1 MGHALDRAI
10 TLLTEGLPVEWEG
23 LLEDAADDVERAQ
36 IEELRG
42 LAQLDA
48 EQAELPQ
55 PADLTIGLS
64 APGSVASRTR
74 WSHLELVEEVGRGAF
89 GTVYLAWDTRLAR
102 EVALKL
108 YAGDHGDGDIEEARR
123 LARVSH
129 PNVVTIFG
137 ADRIAGQLGLWMEL
151 LRGRTLEAII
161 RDQGPFS
168 AREAIAIGL
177 DVCGAVAAIHAAG
190 LVHRD
195 IKAQN
200 VMREPGG
207 RLVLMDLG
215 ASVDVSR
222 DDVRVVGLAGTPLY
236 MAPEL
241 FEGAHGTVA
250 SDIYAVGVLLYRLVT
265 SEFPVQAQTIG
276 DVRQAHRTGALRSL
290 RDIRPDLPA
299 AYIRTVETCLAAD
312 PKHRYQSAAGLE
324 RALYD
329 IDRKSAPRNRP
340 RRTMLIAVAAVGGV
354 IVTAVSAIVGARLVR
369 AGYDDARPS
378 LAMSTEQYQLFAGYE
393 ELAFSKRLDDP
404 TGAAAAVN
412 SALAQIRPNLPGNQ
426 PIYGLLHA
434 QLAEVWRRAGKL
446 PQARTDV
453 LDGSVSVVDSVGD
466 DHPYMALIAFETAC
480 NAQAAGDHRS
490 AAEQVVR
497 ALAIRQRVL
506 GLAANTAQTVPLLD
520 VAALERRSATVACDL
535 DSDGDGLLDLVEV
548 AHGLDP
554 HNVDTDGDGV
564 FDDDEIYDARGVSN
578 GLAIGLSASP
588 FLNWAHY
595 GPHEPRSLVWQAPV
609 QFPMVERAE
618 RDPMG
623 WSLTAS
629 NGQGYFEQRLSRDQS
644 ARAQSK
650 GFSLLV
656 RMQPATNA
664 GWATAGVDISP
675 VGPRFD
681 VAARRLN
688 DRVVE
693 VQVISKIVPHEGAS
707 IMVDSLAGN
716 AGPLMEIR
724 YRPQWRSAALF
735 ADGRRLHEG
744 YVGHNQFQDP
754 LEGRVLWGVTAWGDN
769 THAAASFQLVW
780 LEIF

>member
-10 TLLTEGLPVEWEG
+10 ALLTEGLPVEWEG
-23 LLEDAADDVERAQ
+23 LLEDAGDDVERAQ

-55 PADLTIGLS
+55 PADRTIGLS

-108 YAGDHGDGDIEEARR
+108 YAVDHGDGDIEEARR

-177 DVCGAVAAIHAAG
+177 DVCSAVAAIHAAS

-215 ASVDVSR
+215 ASVDVTR

-241 FEGAHGTVA
+241 FEGAHATVA

-265 SEFPVQAQTIG
+265 SEFPVHAQTIG

-299 AYIRTVETCLAAD
+299 AYVRTVETCLASD
-312 PKHRYQSAAGLE
+312 PKHRYQSAAALE

-329 IDRKSAPRNRP
+329 IERKAAPRSRP
-340 RRTMLIAVAAVGGV
+340 RRTMLLAAAAIGGL
-354 IVTAVSAIVGARLVR
+354 ILAAVSAMFGARLFR
-369 AGYDDARPS
+369 TPNDATPQLVGVS
-378 LAMSTEQYQLFAGYE
+378 PEQYKVFAGYE

-404 TGAAAAVN
+404 TAAAAAVN
-412 SALAQIRPNLPGNQ
+412 GALAQIRPSFPGNQ
-426 PIYGLLHA
+426 PIFGLLHA
-434 QLAEVWRRAGKL
+434 QLAEVWRRAGNLTK
-446 PQARTDV
+446 ARADM
-453 LDGSVSVVDSVGD
+453 LDGRVSMNNSAGD
-466 DHPYMALIAFETAC
+466 DHPYMALLAMESAC
-480 NAQAAGDHRS
+480 QAQAAENHRTV
-490 AAEQVVR
+490 AEQVER

-506 GLAANTAQTVPLLD
+506 GLRDTSAPPASVLD
-520 VAALERRSATVACDL
+520 AAALERHSRTVACDV

-554 HNVDTDGDGV
+554 HNVDSDGDSV
-564 FDDDEIYDARGVSN
+564 LDDDESYDARGISN
-578 GLAIGLSASP
+578 RVALGLRASP

-595 GPHEPRSLVWQAPV
+595 GAQEPRSLIWQAPLR
-609 QFPMVERAE
+609 FPMAERAE
-618 RDPMG
+618 RDPPG
-623 WSLTAS
+623 WSLNAS

-644 ARAQSK
+644 ARAYGA

-656 RMQPATNA
+656 RMQPSAGG
-664 GWATAGVDISP
+664 GWATAGVNLGP

-681 VAARRLN
+681 VALRRLN
-688 DRVVE
+688 DHAVE
-693 VQVISKIVPHEGAS
+693 TLIVSKIVPREGPL
-707 IMVDSLAGN
+707 ITVDSSVGS
-716 AGPLMEIR
+716 AGPLIEIR
-724 YRPQWRSAALF
+724 YRPERHAAELF
-735 ADGRRLHEG
+735 ADGRRLRDG
-744 YVGHNQFQDP
+744 YGGHNQFQDP
-754 LEGRVLWGVTAWGDN
+754 LEGGVVWGVTAWGDN
-769 THAAASFQLVW
+769 THAAAAFQLVW

>member
-10 TLLTEGLPVEWEG
+10 ALLTEGLPVEWEG
-23 LLEDAADDVERAQ
+23 LLEDAENDVERAQ
-36 IEELRG
+36 LEELRG
-42 LAQLDA
+42 LAQLDV

-55 PADLTIGLS
+55 PADHTIGLS
-64 APGSVASRTR
+64 APGSAAPRTR
-74 WSHLELVEEVGRGAF
+74 WAHLELVEQVGRGAY
-89 GTVYLAWDTRLAR
+89 GTVYRAWETRLAR

-108 YAGDHGDGDIEEARR
+108 YTGDHGDGDIEEARR

-137 ADRIAGQLGLWMEL
+137 ADRVAGQLGLWMEL
-151 LRGRTLEAII
+151 LRGRTLEAIV

-177 DVCGAVAAIHAAG
+177 DVCGGVAAIHAAG

-215 ASVDVSR
+215 ASVDLSR
-222 DDVRVVGLAGTPLY
+222 EDVRVAGLAGTPLY

-241 FEGAHGTVA
+241 FDGAHAAIA

-265 SEFPVQAQTIG
+265 SEFPVHAQTIG
-276 DVRQAHRTGALRSL
+276 DVREAHRTGTLRSL

-312 PKHRYQSAAGLE
+312 PKKRYQSAAALE
-324 RALYD
+324 RALFD
-329 IDRKSAPRNRP
+329 IDRKAAPPSRP
-340 RRTMLIAVAAVGGV
+340 RRTMLIAAAAIGGLILAAVG
-354 IVTAVSAIVGARLVR
+354 AAVGARLLRVR
-369 AGYDDARPS
+369 SDDTRAS
-378 LAMSTEQYQLFAGYE
+378 LGVSPEQYQVFAGYE

-426 PIYGLLHA
+426 PIFGLLHA

-446 PQARTDV
+446 PQARADL
-453 LDGSVSVVDSVGD
+453 LDASVSVTDSAGEV
-466 DHPYMALIAFETAC
+466 HPYMALIAMESAC
-480 NAQAAGDHRS
+480 HAQAAGDHHMVG
-490 AAEQVVR
+490 EQVAR

-506 GLAANTAQTVPLLD
+506 GLAETKDRAAPLLD
-520 VAALERRSATVACDL
+520 PAEVERHSPAVPCDL

-548 AHGLDP
+548 ARGLDP
-554 HNVDTDGDGV
+554 HSLDSDHDGI
-564 FDDDEIYDARGVSN
+564 FDDDEDYDPRGISN
-578 GLAIGLSASP
+578 RLALGLRASP

-595 GPHEPRSLVWQAPV
+595 GAHEPRTLIWQAPI

-618 RDPMG
+618 RDRPG

-629 NGQGYFEQRLSRDQS
+629 NGQGYFVQRLSRDQS
-644 ARAQSK
+644 ARAQRA
-650 GFSLLV
+650 GFSLFV
-656 RMQPATNA
+656 RMQPITGS
-664 GWATAGVDISP
+664 GWATAGVDTSP

-681 VAARRLN
+681 IATRRLD

-693 VQVISKIVPHEGAS
+693 VVAASKIVPREGTVTR
-707 IMVDSLAGN
+707 VDSRADS
-716 AGPLMEIR
+716 AGPLIEIR
-724 YRPQWRSAALF
+724 YRPQSRAAALF

-744 YVGHNQFQDP
+744 YVGNNQFQNP
-754 LEGRVLWGVTAWGDN
+754 VEGRVVWGVSAWGDD